1 MTGTVVS
8 QIRTVSFGDVDG
20 EIWGA
25 ALSAATP
32 ALVVGNGAGTVA
44 TIGLAASEWS
54 ADGSGWRLAGDGF
67 DLHVEPG
74 GEELTSP
81 PEEDDGATV
90 TGFQELCRVQG
101 MVRLAGAEHPVDCV
115 GTRSMIDGI
124 DAGSLD
130 SVRAVSGWL
139 GDDEAFALLALRASR
154 GVGQESDLVAATLF
168 DPESWVSVQDPRL
181 STTYGES
188 GLPTRTNLE
197 LWIGEGENE
206 FPRRAAGEA
215 AGEGAGI
222 AVEGFE
228 LRVVPMRCHS
238 RGREGTG
245 VYVLASF

>member
-1 MTGTVVS
+1 MTATPVS
-8 QIRTVSFGDVDG
+8 QIRTLSFGAVDG

-25 ALSAATP
+25 ALSAAMP
-32 ALVVGNGAGTVA
+32 ALVVGDGAGSVTTV
-44 TIGLAASEWS
+44 GLAPSQWS

-81 PEEDDGATV
+81 PEEDDGATP

-101 MVRLAGAEHPVDCV
+101 VVSLAGAEHRVDCV

-124 DAGSLD
+124 DAGSLG

-139 GDDEAFALLALRASR
+139 ADDEAFALLALRSAHD
-154 GVGQESDLVAATLF
+154 VGQESDLVAATLF
-168 DPESWVSVQDPRL
+168 DPEIWISVDDPRL
-181 STTYGES
+181 STTYGEL
-188 GLPTRTNLE
+188 GVPTRTTLE
-197 LWIGEGENE
+197 LWIGDDENE

-215 AGEGAGI
+215 AGEGASI

-238 RGREGTG
+238 RGRDGTA
-245 VYVLASF
+245 VYVLATF